1 MKKEIKSNVKAEV
14 ATGLSSS
21 VGATIGM
28 IIGSAISA
36 EVNAMEVPEPTP
48 VPTPNPAPSKPEP
61 SKPEPVKPEPPKPE
75 PVKPEPPKPEP
86 QPEPEVEVLGY
97 ETIQNNDG
105 SLMDVALVRVDGQ
118 EVAFIDGDM
127 DGMADVY
134 VLDMNGNGIL
144 EEEEFIPIR
153 DQSLAMAPLREAVY
167 GQEPLVAQDD
177 DYINNADVDDFMA

>member
-134 VLDMNGNGIL
+134 VLDMNGNGTL

-167 GQEPLVAQDD
+167 GQEPLVVQDD

>member
-1 MKKEIKSNVKAEV
+1 
-14 ATGLSSS
+14 
-21 VGATIGM
+21 M

-134 VLDMNGNGIL
+134 VLDMNGNGTL

-167 GQEPLVAQDD
+167 GQEPLVTQDD